1 VTRRTPLPSREDVQ
15 LAIKQLTDT
24 TGKPPTVL
32 SLATNL
38 GLANTTFRRNFPD
51 ITADLTHQRTPPS
64 THPKA
69 DDITPFQRLQQEN
82 AQLRI
87 TNHDLTEHL
96 ELAIAN
102 IQRLTME
109 NHDLRQQLEAATG
122 ITRIHPGLQPSPDNG
137 RRGSATGKS

>member
-32 SLATNL
+32 SLATHL

-69 DDITPFQRLQQEN
+69 DDTTPFQRLHQEN
-82 AQLRI
+82 AQLR
-87 TNHDLTEHL
+87 TANHHLTEHL
-96 ELAIAN
+96 ELTITN
-102 IQRLTME
+102 IQRLTLE
-109 NHDLRQQLEAATG
+109 SHYLRQQLEAATN
-122 ITRIHPGLQPSPDNG
+122 ITRLHPDPQPPPDN
-137 RRGSATGKS
+137 RRRR